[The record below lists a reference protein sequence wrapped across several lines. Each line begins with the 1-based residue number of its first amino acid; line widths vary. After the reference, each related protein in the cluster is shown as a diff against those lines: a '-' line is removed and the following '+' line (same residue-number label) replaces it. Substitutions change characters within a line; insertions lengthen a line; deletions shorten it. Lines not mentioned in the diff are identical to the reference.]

1 MTIKQQV
8 EPVDADADIQPMKSI
23 SSIWF
28 VPVIAVL
35 IGMWMVYYQWSSQG
49 PLITIAFSTAE
60 GMQSGKTKIKS
71 RNVDIGEVTNITLN
85 KDSNGVLITAR
96 ISKSAEHLLVEGSDF
111 WVVSP
116 QITHAGISG
125 LSTLISGVYIEISP
139 GTSEQEKT
147 DFIAL
152 NDPPVTPVGTPGIHI
167 TLNSNDQFAYAKGDP
182 IIYKG
187 LTVGKFEDIY
197 FNFEERVVYYNAF
210 IKAPYH
216 QLVTSNTKFW
226 DVSGLRI
233 DLNADGLSVH
243 TGNVQTMLT
252 NGVTFGIPKDMEVG
266 EQITERAYFDI
277 YPNYEAADDE
287 RYTQSVKFVVLVS
300 DTIRGLKVG
309 APVEYRGVHIGQVIS
324 TNMLVKNAPT
334 KIMKE
339 EIKIPVLIGMQ
350 PGRVGLPDDAIG
362 LARMEEQNRLWVKQ
376 GLKAMLRTGNLLT
389 GSLFIDLQH
398 YNDQPIGEVDRFAGF
413 PVIPTTT
420 NEFSQIA
427 EKAGKF
433 VDSLNN
439 LPLNN
444 LTDNANDLMS
454 EITLTAKELRGV
466 SQNLEKL
473 LVSANNQRLAEQLKQ
488 SLQGITNLTKDLSSG
503 SRGYEDLRKTLGSV
517 NNVMQELKPLL
528 NQLKHQPNGLIFN
541 SGQSEI
547 LEPKKHSGANN

>member
-216 QLVTSNTKFW
+216 QLVTSNTKYW